1 MAESC
6 ASSPSMYASDS
17 PSPAPSASQ
26 TPHHYSNGLVL
37 VIVNKKLFRPLSR
50 FLTGFCCWRPR
61 GDLALILV
69 VEVKD
74 GFVAQKQLHI
84 TFQYRNFR
92 YHHNGSIEFANFGNL
107 GSQQGGDQP

>member
-1 MAESC
+1 MSVAESC

-26 TPHHYSNGLVL
+26 TPHHYSNG
-37 VIVNKKLFRPLSR
+37 
-50 FLTGFCCWRPR
+50 PR